1 MSPTPAWTAASCHS
15 PHKST
20 AAALRKQ
27 SSGFWD
33 SLCGHTTRYH
43 NALCYKADANYK
55 CLTFT
60 QGFAGLSILSETVPL
75 HQNKLFYEKNG
86 EKKPSIIKQIH
97 QRTSAHIER
106 PWALYS
112 CMPWKLNNKMNPNL
126 SARHLGAT
134 QCSEDGWCLN
144 DALNSPVTGQSPQR
158 FSTMNSDFSLILFHV
173 MIWVFFVF
181 KSDKCHPPPFKSS
194 AKICLPLVKKKKIK
208 KEKSLPLEFESLWD
222 LVF

>member
-33 SLCGHTTRYH
+33 RLCGHTTRYH
-43 NALCYKADANYK
+43 NALRYKADANYK

-86 EKKPSIIKQIH
+86 EKKPSSSKFTKGPQPTLRGPEPSTPACRGSSIIKWTPTSVPGIWGLH
-97 QRTSAHIER
+97 SAQRT
-106 PWALYS
+106 
-112 CMPWKLNNKMNPNL
+112 
-126 SARHLGAT
+126 
-134 QCSEDGWCLN
+134 D
-144 DALNSPVTGQSPQR
+144 DALMMLLILQSRVNPRSNSPQ
-158 FSTMNSDFSLILFHV
+158 MNSDFSLILFHV